1 MRWRSLV
8 GGLLVSALG
17 NGCDSGPDCSFEHV
31 VAEEISGHGL
41 RDCGYPAGS
50 PFGQPA
56 DPAPWRDAH
65 DCAVASSSSQQPFVV
80 RWLVPGVEGATK
92 YALVGRLSGGVWSL
106 AQFIENFN
114 SDGTTRPTVEYA
126 CDALVDQGG
135 CAEVTR
141 TLCLSCGAGAVAK
154 SCGD

>member
-31 VAEEISGHGL
+31 VEEEISGHAL
-41 RDCGYPAGS
+41 RDCGSPAGS
-50 PFGQPA
+50 PFGQPS
-56 DPAPWRDAH
+56 DLAPWHDAH
-65 DCAVASSSSQQPFVV
+65 DCAVTSSSSHQPFVV

-92 YALVGRLSGGVWSL
+92 YAVVGRLSGGVWSL

-114 SDGTTRPTVEYA
+114 PDGTTRPTIEFRCA
-126 CDALVDQGG
+126 ALGDQGD
-135 CAEVTR
+135 CADLTR
-141 TLCLSCGAGAVAK
+141 TLCLTCGQGTLVGSCGE
-154 SCGD
+154 